1 MPTFRATRL
10 EEHFYSYVT
19 TLSDGTLAPSDDP
32 DDFNVNR
39 DTHYSHSEE
48 LTFDTVSELVR
59 TIRGDYVTFRAYG
72 DGSLRTAVDPDGSHT
87 IDYRTGEECAVTWT
101 LPDSLS
107 EGLVERVIVPSVD
120 KE

>member
-1 MPTFRATRL
+1 MTTYTATRL
-10 EEHFYSYVT
+10 EEHFYRYVT
-19 TLSDGTLAPSDDP
+19 ALSDGTLAPSDDP

-39 DTHYSHSEE
+39 DTHYSVVEE
-48 LTFDTVSELVR
+48 YVFDTVSELVAALR
-59 TIRGDYVTFRAYG
+59 RDYVSLSAYG

-87 IDYRTGEECAVTWT
+87 IDYRTGEECAITWT

-120 KE
+120 K